1 MSVGNLQKKKK
12 DPKEYW
18 EKKEGEKKK
27 RDQGFLFPT
36 VDNICTLDLMAIRDS
51 SLYDFNLFQVKI
63 KCLT

>member
-1 MSVGNLQKKKK
+1 MSVGNLQKKM

-18 EKKEGEKKK
+18 EKKKKKK

-36 VDNICTLDLMAIRDS
+36 VDIICTLDLIAIRDS

>member
-1 MSVGNLQKKKK
+1 M
-12 DPKEYW
+12 DPKECW
-18 EKKEGEKKK
+18 EKKRKK

-36 VDNICTLDLMAIRDS
+36 VDNICTLDLIAIRDS